1 MRSVVCLSAGVFLGL
16 ACAQAPAQD
25 DRPNLSGTWQ
35 LDPAKCDMHSGKA
48 GAATWVIEE
57 KDNSIHIAENEGGK
71 DRKVECTTDGK
82 ECAMTGDKAKASFW
96 YNGPT
101 LVEME
106 TKGSNATRYR
116 MKLSSD
122 GSVLNVEVT
131 HIVPQSDKS
140 DVLAFV
146 KRQ

>member
-1 MRSVVCLSAGVFLGL
+1 MRTVVFLSASIFLGL
-16 ACAQAPAQD
+16 ASAPAPAQD

-35 LDPAKCDMHSGKA
+35 LDPAKCDLHSGKA
-48 GAATWVIEE
+48 GSATWVIDE
-57 KDNSIHIAENEGGK
+57 KDNSIHIVENDGSK
-71 DRKVECTTDGK
+71 DRNVECSTDGK
-82 ECAMTGDKAKASFW
+82 ECSVTPDKAKASFW

-116 MKLSSD
+116 MKLSAD

-140 DVLAFV
+140 DTLAFV